1 MLPSQTE
8 SATAIF
14 LCMNAETDTK
24 KMGLALSDIHYIEV
38 RYIEVCVYFCQ
49 LYRNISVQPNC
60 NE

>member
-14 LCMNAETDTK
+14 LCMNAESDTK

-38 RYIEVCVYFCQ
+38 RYIEV
-49 LYRNISVQPNC
+49 
-60 NE
+60 